1 MKINRKGLKVI
12 SAAEAVVILILI
24 IIIGFMAVRNRSVPA
39 SARPQ
44 TRVRPVIE
52 KEETF
57 YQMDGRKILLHNSTM
72 GETFIPVYAD
82 VPASAVTVNDL
93 KKDADGFIRY
103 NGSGG
108 LSSFVGIDISE
119 HQGDIDWQQV
129 KEAGVDFAFV
139 RVGYRSY
146 GGGLITIDS
155 NLHTNL
161 EGASAAGI
169 DVGVY
174 FYSQAVNTDEAIE
187 EADAVLDAIEGYDIT
202 YPVAF
207 DWELVYNDQ
216 ARTDSVSVETL
227 ADCCVAFCERVK
239 SAGYTPMIYQNTST
253 AMNKLD
259 LPRVKDYEFWL
270 AEFSSFPSF
279 YYEYDVWQYSS
290 EGTVPGIDAA
300 VDLNICFRDY
310 AGKNPAIPGDNAEA
324 MTE

>member
-1 MKINRKGLKVI
+1 MKINRNGLKFI
-12 SAAEAVVILILI
+12 SAAEAVIILVLVIV
-24 IIIGFMAVRNRSVPA
+24 IGFMAVRNKSVPA
-39 SARPQ
+39 SAKPQ
-44 TRVRPVIE
+44 ERVRPIIE

-57 YQMDGRKILLHNSTM
+57 YQMDGKKILLHDSAM
-72 GETFIPVYAD
+72 GEIFVPAYAD
-82 VPASAVTVNDL
+82 VPASAITVNDL
-93 KKDADGFIRY
+93 KKGTDGFVRY
-103 NGSGG
+103 TGGGG

-119 HQGDIDWQQV
+119 HQGEIDWQQV
-129 KEAGVDFAFV
+129 RDAGVDFAFV
-139 RVGYRSY
+139 RVGYRTY

-169 DVGVY
+169 DLGVY
-174 FYSQAVNTDEAIE
+174 FYSQAINTDEAIE

-207 DWELVYNDQ
+207 DWELVYNDE
-216 ARTDSVSVETL
+216 ARTDTVSVETL

-239 SAGYTPMIYQNTST
+239 AAGYTPMIYQNTST

-270 AEFSSFPSF
+270 AEFSGFPSF
-279 YYEYDVWQYSS
+279 YYEYDIWQYSS
-290 EGTVPGIDAA
+290 EGTVPGINTA

-310 AGKNPAIPGDNAEA
+310 AGKNVPVSES
-324 MTE
+324 TVETTSE